1 MDTTSLSVASGMA
14 GISGISNDT
23 LILISPASKGLL
35 WTLNGPLESAIQ
47 VAPDQYYEPGD
58 IMEPYFRPGAAE
70 SWHPVSQESLLVPQV
85 PAVTVR
91 IGCVDDWEQLW
102 VELNRYCLD
111 TKNDPRRPW
120 AKDVELEVTT
130 SGAFLTIHEY
140 VSAVHPWLM
149 GMRERLL
156 DALGKIDGKAV
167 PWPSET
173 KLAVLQFGRGPL
185 NIGTEDEWAYWH
197 RKPNL
202 EPRVERTMAERM
214 EASQRVMERML
225 ARSAARVRKLE
236 RLSQE
241 NN

>member
-23 LILISPASKGLL
+23 LILISPASKRPL
-35 WTLNGPLESAIQ
+35 WTLNGPHESAIQ
-47 VAPDQYYEPGD
+47 VAPDPYYEPGAV
-58 IMEPYFRPGAAE
+58 MEPYFRPGAAE

-85 PAVTVR
+85 PAVNVR

-111 TKNDPRRPW
+111 TKNDPRRPR
-120 AKDVELEVTT
+120 AKNVELEVTT
-130 SGAFLTIHEY
+130 GGAFLTIHEY
-140 VSAVHPWLM
+140 VSVVHPWLM

-156 DALGKIDGKAV
+156 DALGKLDGKAV
-167 PWPSET
+167 PWPSDT
-173 KLAVLQFGRGPL
+173 KLAVLQFGRRPL

-202 EPRVERTMAERM
+202 EPRVERTMADRM

-225 ARSAARVRKLE
+225 ARSAARVRDVE
-236 RLSQE
+236 RLRQE